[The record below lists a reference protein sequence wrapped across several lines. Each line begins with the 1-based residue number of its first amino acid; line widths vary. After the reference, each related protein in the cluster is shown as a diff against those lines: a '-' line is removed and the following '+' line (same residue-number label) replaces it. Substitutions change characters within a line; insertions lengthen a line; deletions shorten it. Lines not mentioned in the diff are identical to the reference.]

1 MLFQKTIEW
10 LKQIVKAVASK
21 NKSFDTSISSSME
34 SAITRWTKLYNNRA
48 DWLTDKV
55 KSLSLPAAIA
65 SEFARLVTLEMK
77 TEITGSKRAD
87 YLNEQYQRVIEGIRP
102 NVEYACAKGGIIL
115 KPYVAGNNIVV
126 DYNQADTFLPT
137 AFDGTGKMT
146 GCIFYTQIVRD
157 GDIYTRVEE
166 HSLVGSTYTV
176 TNKAFMSKVKGSLG
190 KELSLIHI

>member
-1 MLFQKTIEW
+1 
-10 LKQIVKAVASK
+10 
-21 NKSFDTSISSSME
+21 
-34 SAITRWTKLYNNRA
+34 
-48 DWLTDKV
+48 
-55 KSLSLPAAIA
+55 
-65 SEFARLVTLEMK
+65 MK

-157 GDIYTRVEE
+157 GIFTPE
-166 HSLVGSTYTV
+166 
-176 TNKAFMSKVKGSLG
+176 
-190 KELSLIHI
+190 

>member
-102 NVEYACAKGGIIL
+102 NVEYACAKG
-115 KPYVAGNNIVV
+115 
-126 DYNQADTFLPT
+126 
-137 AFDGTGKMT
+137 
-146 GCIFYTQIVRD
+146 
-157 GDIYTRVEE
+157 
-166 HSLVGSTYTV
+166 
-176 TNKAFMSKVKGSLG
+176 
-190 KELSLIHI
+190 